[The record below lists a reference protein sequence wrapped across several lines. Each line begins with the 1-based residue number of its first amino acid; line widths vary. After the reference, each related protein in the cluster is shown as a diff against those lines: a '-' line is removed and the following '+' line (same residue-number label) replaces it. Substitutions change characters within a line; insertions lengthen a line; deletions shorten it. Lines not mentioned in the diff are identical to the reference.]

1 MNTQYESPFPSSH
14 EFNLLEM
21 ADHFEI
27 NSGSVDVFIIRTR
40 GNTRGRRFL
49 LGHWNAGELLIGLKE
64 VATKNIQLIAS
75 CSYQSTLIP
84 LTWDDITAPQRREAL
99 NKWEER
105 FLRFLHSNKIHYTK
119 ELSLDKSTQ
128 EQQLHYEILK
138 FYQRINPLLIKT
150 IQLIHKNEI
159 QNRQQKKKNENNLLQ
174 RAYKHMLSVLQ
185 SRSSDVHIE
194 NKETLQFCVHTAA
207 QFYHL
212 PLPDN
217 IAIKHIEEI
226 SQNMGMQVRQVELKD
241 TWWLGTTNPLLLRKD
256 GENYFYLALP
266 KLGRGL
272 TLYDPHQGIKK
283 KLSRNEAQLFS
294 PVAWLLYCPLPQK
307 KLTVKD
313 LIVFAFKGCQGDLWR
328 LLLIGSMAALLSLA
342 VPWFTGILFEQ
353 VVPSGSV
360 DQLKQI
366 TWALLIAAC
375 SASLFELVR
384 AITVLRIGS
393 RLNLNLE
400 LAIWDRLIRLPASF
414 FRKFSTGDLI
424 QRAMSTSSV
433 RRIMAGVVI
442 NTLLSGVFSVF
453 SLILLFYYDAMLALT
468 AIAVLALISIYTV
481 FISVKQF
488 SLYKLIVS
496 LSSELS
502 GLVIQLL
509 AGIGKIQ
516 TSGREKTAFSLW
528 GIKNSQIKKEHFKT
542 HWYSALLSS
551 LNALAMPLLSLI
563 IFAQFLNRDTQL
575 GVGIFIA
582 FNAALGQ
589 FTVGIL
595 GLTNAMSTVINSIPI
610 IKRTMP
616 ILENLPEIHTGK
628 KDPGILTGKLEAE
641 LLGFSYSSQEQTII
655 QDVSFVIEP
664 GQYVAI
670 TGPSGSGKSTL
681 IRLLLGFEKLN
692 HGTIL
697 FDDHDMKQLNIQR
710 VREQCGVV
718 LQNSF
723 LMPGTLFENI
733 IGFSSLTQEDAW
745 YAAEMAGLADDI
757 RKMPMGMHTIIS
769 ERGGTLSGG
778 QRQRVLIARALAKK
792 PKILL
797 FDEATSALDNITQSI
812 VINSLE
818 QLKITR
824 VIIAHRLS
832 TIEKADS
839 IIVMQQGKI
848 IQRGTYKELMQE
860 DGLFQSMAK
869 RQLLETHSP
878 E

>member
-1 MNTQYESPFPSSH
+1 MSTQHESPIPSSN

-21 ADHFEI
+21 PEHFEI
-27 NSGSVDVFIIRTR
+27 SSGSIDVFMVRTR
-40 GNTRGRRFL
+40 GNARGRRFL
-49 LGHWNAGELLIGLKE
+49 LGHWNAGELIIGLKE
-64 VATKNIQLIAS
+64 ITTKNIQLIAS
-75 CSYQSTLIP
+75 CSYHAKLTP
-84 LTWDDITAPQRREAL
+84 LTWDNVTAPQQREAL
-99 NKWEER
+99 AQWEEHFLS
-105 FLRFLHSNKIHYTK
+105 FLRANKIHYAK
-119 ELSLDKSTQ
+119 ELLLDKSAQ
-128 EQQLHYEILK
+128 EHQLHHEILK
-138 FYQRINPLLIKT
+138 FYQKINPLLLKA
-150 IQLIHKNEI
+150 IQLIQKKEL
-159 QNRQQKKKNENNLLQ
+159 QNRQQRKKNENNLLQ

-185 SRSSDVHIE
+185 PGSSDVLLE
-194 NKETLQFCVHTAA
+194 KKDTLQFCVQTAA

-212 PLPDN
+212 SLQDN
-217 IAIKHIEEI
+217 IVIKQIEEI
-226 SQNMGMQVRQVELKD
+226 SQNTGMQVRQVELKD

-256 GENYFYLALP
+256 GENHFYLALP
-266 KLGRGL
+266 KFGRGL
-272 TLYDPHQGIKK
+272 TLYDPHRGIKK
-283 KLSRNEAQLFS
+283 KLSRKEAQLFS
-294 PVAWLLYCPLPQK
+294 PIAWLLYCPLPQK
-307 KLTVKD
+307 ALTVKD

-328 LLLIGSMAALLSLA
+328 LLFIGSMAAVLSLA
-342 VPWFTGILFEQ
+342 VPWFTGVLFEQ
-353 VVPSGSV
+353 VVPSGTIA
-360 DQLKQI
+360 QLKQI

-384 AITVLRIGS
+384 AITILRIGS

-414 FRKFSTGDLI
+414 FRQFSTGDLI

-433 RRIMAGVVI
+433 RHIMAGVVI
-442 NTLLSGVFSVF
+442 NTLLSGVFSVC

-468 AIAVLALISIYTV
+468 AMAVLAVISIYTV
-481 FISVKQF
+481 FISFKQF
-488 SLYKLIVS
+488 SLYELVVS

-542 HWYSALLSS
+542 HWYNALLSS

-589 FTVGIL
+589 LTAGVL
-595 GLTNAMSTVINSIPI
+595 GLTNTMSTVINSIPI

-628 KDPGILTGKLEAE
+628 KDPGILAGKLEAE
-641 LLGFSYSSQEQTII
+641 LLSFSYSPKEQAII
-655 QDVSFVIEP
+655 QDVSFIIEP

-681 IRLLLGFEKLN
+681 IRLLLGFEKPN

-718 LQNSF
+718 LQGSF

-733 IGFSSLTQEDAW
+733 VGFSSLTQEDAW
-745 YAAEMAGLADDI
+745 YAAEMAGLADDV

-769 ERGGTLSGG
+769 ERGGSLSGG

-812 VINSLE
+812 VIHSLE

-824 VIIAHRLS
+824 IIIAHRLS

-848 IQRGTYKELMQE
+848 IQQGTYKKLMQE
-860 DGLFQSMAK
+860 EGLFQSMAK
-869 RQLLETHSP
+869 RQLLETHCP
-878 E
+878 